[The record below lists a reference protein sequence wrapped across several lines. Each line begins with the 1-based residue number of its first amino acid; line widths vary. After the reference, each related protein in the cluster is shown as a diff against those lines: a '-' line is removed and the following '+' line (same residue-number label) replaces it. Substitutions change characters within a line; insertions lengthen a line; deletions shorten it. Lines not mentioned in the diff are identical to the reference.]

1 MSNLIDTLGPVLG
14 TKPFYLLLVYIQVV

>member
-14 TKPFYLLLVYIQVV
+14 TKPFYLLSVYIQVV